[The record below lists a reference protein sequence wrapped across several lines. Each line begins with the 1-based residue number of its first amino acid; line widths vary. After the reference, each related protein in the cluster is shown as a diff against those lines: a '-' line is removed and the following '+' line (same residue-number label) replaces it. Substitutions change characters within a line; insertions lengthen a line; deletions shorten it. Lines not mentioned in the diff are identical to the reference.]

1 MMKMRIDKVYM
12 ISIQMQEKNLWE
24 ENVSK
29 KRKNMDAKKGFG
41 WS

>member
-1 MMKMRIDKVYM
+1 MRIDKVYM

-29 KRKNMDAKKGFG
+29 EKRKNMDAKKGFG